1 MRTVSTTAALV
12 AILTGSVALAQDTL
26 VGIWEYAD
34 EDEAGTYLT
43 RLELAA
49 DGIAWVTSSGILRGE
64 FLGDVE
70 PNPFPDPVTISF
82 AGAGTWSAE
91 AGQLNLG
98 LTERDLRVDGGPFG
112 EAVDLLA
119 TALALSLAGEL
130 EIPDEDLPVFIATI
144 QAALRQQLDEEE
156 LLDQLMG
163 GRDRPIPYE
172 LMGDELYLDDGDGGT
187 DVWTRVQA
195 TAVVSVNWA
204 DIKAGHPE
212 R

>member
-1 MRTVSTTAALV
+1 MRTLSTTAALV

-34 EDEAGTYLT
+34 EDEAGSHLT

-49 DGIAWVTSSGILRGE
+49 DGIARVTSSGILRGE

-112 EAVDLLA
+112 EAVYLLA

-144 QAALRQQLDEEE
+144 QAALRQELDEEE
-156 LLDQLMG
+156 MLAQVMPTIDS
-163 GRDRPIPYE
+163 IPYE
-172 LMGDELYLDDGDGGT
+172 LMGDELHLDDGDGGT
-187 DVWTRVQA
+187 EVWTRVQA

>member
-1 MRTVSTTAALV
+1 MRTLSTTAALV
-12 AILTGSVALAQDTL
+12 AILTGSVAFAQDTL

-49 DGIAWVTSSGILRGE
+49 DGIARVTSSGILRGE

-98 LTERDLRVDGGPFG
+98 LMERDLRVDGGPFA
-112 EAVDLLA
+112 EAVYLLA

-130 EIPDEDLPVFIATI
+130 EIPDEDLPDFIATI

-163 GRDRPIPYE
+163 GDRPLPYE
-172 LMGDELYLDDGDGGT
+172 LMGDELHREDGDGGT
-187 DVWTRVQA
+187 DVWTRGQA

>member
-1 MRTVSTTAALV
+1 MRTLSTTAALV

-34 EDEAGTYLT
+34 EDEDGTYLT

-49 DGIAWVTSSGILRGE
+49 DGIARVTSSSIVRGE
-64 FLGDVE
+64 VFGDVE

-98 LTERDLRVDGGPFG
+98 LTERDLRVDGGPFA
-112 EAVDLLA
+112 EAVYLLA

-144 QAALRQQLDEEE
+144 QAALRQELDEEE
-156 LLDQLMG
+156 MLDQVMPTI
-163 GRDRPIPYE
+163 DSIPYE
-172 LMGDELYLDDGDGGT
+172 LMGDELHLDDGDGGT

>member
-1 MRTVSTTAALV
+1 MRTLSTTAALV

-34 EDEAGTYLT
+34 EDEDGTYLT

-49 DGIAWVTSSGILRGE
+49 DGIARVTSSSIVRGE
-64 FLGDVE
+64 FFGDVE

-98 LTERDLRVDGGPFG
+98 LTERDLRVDGDPFA
-112 EAVDLLA
+112 EALYLLA

-130 EIPDEDLPVFIATI
+130 EIPDEDLPVFMATI
-144 QAALRQQLDEEE
+144 QAALRQELDEEE
-156 LLDQLMG
+156 MLDLFMPTM
-163 GRDRPIPYE
+163 DSIPYE
-172 LMGDELYLDDGDGGT
+172 LMGDELHLDDGDGGT
-187 DVWTRVQA
+187 EVWTRVQA

>member
-1 MRTVSTTAALV
+1 MRTLSTTAALV

-34 EDEAGTYLT
+34 EDEDGTYLT

-49 DGIAWVTSSGILRGE
+49 DGIARVTSSSIVRGE
-64 FLGDVE
+64 FFGDVE

-98 LTERDLRVDGGPFG
+98 LTERDLRVDGGPFA
-112 EAVDLLA
+112 EAVYLLA

-144 QAALRQQLDEEE
+144 QAALRQELDEEE
-156 LLDQLMG
+156 MLDQVMPTI
-163 GRDRPIPYE
+163 DSIPYE
-172 LMGDELYLDDGDGGT
+172 LMGDELHLDDGDGGT

>member
-1 MRTVSTTAALV
+1 MRTLSTTAALV

-34 EDEAGTYLT
+34 EDEDGTYLT

-49 DGIAWVTSSGILRGE
+49 DGIARVTSSSIVRGE
-64 FLGDVE
+64 FFGDVE

-98 LTERDLRVDGGPFG
+98 LTESDLRVDGGPFG

-144 QAALRQQLDEEE
+144 QAALRQELDEEE
-156 LLDQLMG
+156 MLDQVMPTM
-163 GRDRPIPYE
+163 DSIPYE
-172 LMGDELYLDDGDGGT
+172 LMGDELHLADGDGGT
-187 DVWTRVQA
+187 EVWTRVQA

>member
-1 MRTVSTTAALV
+1 MRTLSTTAALV

-49 DGIAWVTSSGILRGE
+49 DGIARVTSSGILRGE

-163 GRDRPIPYE
+163 GLDRPIPYE
-172 LMGDELYLDDGDGGT
+172 LMGDELHLDDGDGGT
-187 DVWTRVQA
+187 EVWTRVQA

>member
-163 GRDRPIPYE
+163 GLDRPIPYE

-187 DVWTRVQA
+187 EVWTRVQA